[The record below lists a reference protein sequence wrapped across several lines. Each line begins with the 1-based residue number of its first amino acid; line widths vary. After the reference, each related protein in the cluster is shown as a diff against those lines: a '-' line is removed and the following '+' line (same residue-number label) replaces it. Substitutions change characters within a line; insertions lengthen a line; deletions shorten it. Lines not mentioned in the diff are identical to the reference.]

1 MATFSFKEEAIPK
14 KLNFSVWFKM
24 LKYVK
29 NRWYLLL
36 ILILTMLVTAFY
48 DSSFT
53 PLMNASLIKAISLAS
68 STDISDLIIPVK
80 LIFGIEFQVNFL
92 WYSLIFIFGVILRS
106 GMIFVTFYTTNLLD
120 MYVMTALR
128 SDSFKKVQE
137 LSFSYFDR
145 TPSGWLIARMQNDC
159 SDIGEMISW
168 GLIRIVWTFADLILT
183 VISMFT
189 LSVELSLVILMLA
202 PILIIFVPI
211 IQKQILKLH
220 RIARNAYSNFVR
232 WLAEMINGA
241 KTIKTLSIEDSVYE
255 EAVEVSS
262 DIQKKRFRASF
273 PNAILIPIISITSA
287 ITSGLIVVFG
297 TYVFNLQIDATSI
310 YLFTAFISFVSSIY
324 HPIQDFSETFSDFMA
339 TQASV
344 EKVLLLINA
353 KPEIVDSQKVI
364 EKYGDLFNN
373 KKENFEPIKGKI
385 EFKNISFSYIAP
397 NEVIHGINLKI
408 KKGEKIAI
416 VGETGSGKTT
426 MVNLLCRFYEPTNG
440 ELLIDD
446 VEYRTRSVGWLRSN
460 IGYVQQDPFVFNGTY
475 KDNIRYGKLDASDE
489 EIIKAAKIVGIH
501 EFIKGQIN
509 GYETLLEDGGNQLSV
524 GQKQLLSFARAII
537 RDPAIMILDE
547 ATSSIDTETE
557 AAIQSTVNKIL
568 KDRTSIIIAHRLS
581 TIVDADR
588 IILMSNGKIVEE
600 GSHKQLIEKNGMYH
614 HLYMNQFKELD
625 IDSQISQYETQIEG
639 KNIKI

>member
-1 MATFSFKEEAIPK
+1 
-14 KLNFSVWFKM
+14 
-24 LKYVK
+24 
-29 NRWYLLL
+29 
-36 ILILTMLVTAFY
+36 
-48 DSSFT
+48 
-53 PLMNASLIKAISLAS
+53 
-68 STDISDLIIPVK
+68 
-80 LIFGIEFQVNFL
+80 
-92 WYSLIFIFGVILRS
+92 
-106 GMIFVTFYTTNLLD
+106 
-120 MYVMTALR
+120 MTALR